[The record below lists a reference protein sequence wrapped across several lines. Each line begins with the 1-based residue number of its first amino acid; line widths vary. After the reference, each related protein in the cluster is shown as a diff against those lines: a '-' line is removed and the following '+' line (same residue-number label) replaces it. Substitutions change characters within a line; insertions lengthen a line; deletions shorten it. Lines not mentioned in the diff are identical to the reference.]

1 MPFNPKHN
9 FAMVQEYSG
18 IFHHGDQ
25 YVGALGALVTIFT
38 TESRPLFLG
47 AASRRFCTC
56 APRFYLL
63 ARQVANLNRFSS
75 SSADA
80 TGIFRN
86 IQEYFTMVSNMCTAT
101 HPVPTW

>member
-38 TESRPLFLG
+38 TESRSLFWEQLIEG
-47 AASRRFCTC
+47 SVHVKT
-56 APRFYLL
+56 
-63 ARQVANLNRFSS
+63 
-75 SSADA
+75 
-80 TGIFRN
+80 I
-86 IQEYFTMVSNMCTAT
+86 
-101 HPVPTW
+101 